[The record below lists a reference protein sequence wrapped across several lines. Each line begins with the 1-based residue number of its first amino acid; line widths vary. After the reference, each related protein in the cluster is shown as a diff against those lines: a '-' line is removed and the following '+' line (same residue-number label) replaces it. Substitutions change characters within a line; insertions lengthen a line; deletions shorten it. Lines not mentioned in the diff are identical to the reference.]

1 METNPIHPANHS
13 DAGSPLV
20 VSHGPKF
27 VVLLA
32 WLIAVLLILVGAAF
46 ELGILGFGPYN
57 PSDVWLFSVLS
68 KNMWTAMTDLAC
80 PQMLNFLSAW
90 PIVLVS
96 LGSAILIVARRRN
109 RFDSIS
115 SSGSQGRTR
124 HAN

>member
-1 METNPIHPANHS
+1 METNPIHPGNHS
-13 DAGSPLV
+13 DAGPQLV
-20 VSHGPKF
+20 VSHEPKF
-27 VVLLA
+27 FVPLA
-32 WLIAVLLILVGAAF
+32 CLIAVLLIVIGVAF
-46 ELGILGFGPYN
+46 ELGMLGFGPYN
-57 PSDVWLFSVLS
+57 PSDVWLFSVLA
-68 KNMWTAMTDLAC
+68 KNVWTAMVDVAG

-109 RFDSIS
+109 RTESIS